1 MMSISETL
9 KIKRVNYSEETQG
22 IEQIRRR
29 VFHEEQNIDEE
40 LEFDGLDETSEH
52 LLAYLNQEP
61 IGTLRIREVNPKLVK
76 IERLAVLATAR
87 NQGIGRK
94 LMEYAIAL
102 ITEKNQY
109 EQIVIHAQYHLKIF
123 YQSFGFQPVGE
134 TFEEAEILHIKMIK
148 PTINVI
154 KDNQVS

>member
-1 MMSISETL
+1 MISISETL
-9 KIKRVNYSEETQG
+9 KIKRVSYSQEIQAL
-22 IEQIRRR
+22 EQIRRT
-29 VFHEEQNIDEE
+29 VFREEQNITEE

-52 LLAYLNQEP
+52 LLAYVNQEP
-61 IGTLRIREVNPKLVK
+61 IGTLRIREVNSTIVK
-76 IERLAVLATAR
+76 IERLAVLSQSR

-109 EQIVIHAQYHLKIF
+109 EQIVIHAQYHLKTF
-123 YQSFGFQPVGE
+123 YLTFGFQPVGE

-148 PTINVI
+148 SLI
-154 KDNQVS
+154 

>member
-1 MMSISETL
+1 MMSMSETL
-9 KIKRVNYSEETQG
+9 KITLVNYSEETQG

-61 IGTLRIREVNPKLVK
+61 IGTLRIREVNQKIVK

-102 ITEKNQY
+102 ITEKNKY

-123 YQSFGFQPVGE
+123 YQSFGFQPIGE

-148 PTINVI
+148 SLN
-154 KDNQVS
+154 

>member
-1 MMSISETL
+1 MMSMSETL
-9 KIKRVNYSEETQG
+9 KITLVNYSEETQG
-22 IEQIRRR
+22 VEQIRRR

-61 IGTLRIREVNPKLVK
+61 IGTLRIREVNQKIVK

-109 EQIVIHAQYHLKIF
+109 EQIVIHAQYHLKNF
-123 YQSFGFQPVGE
+123 YQSFGFQSVGE
-134 TFEEAEILHIKMIK
+134 TFEEAEILHIKMTK
-148 PTINVI
+148 SLN
-154 KDNQVS
+154 

>member
-1 MMSISETL
+1 MSQIIAI
-9 KIKRVNYSEETQG
+9 KIVSYSQEIQAL
-22 IEQIRRR
+22 EQIRRI
-29 VFHEEQNIDEE
+29 VFREEQNITED

-61 IGTLRIREVNPKLVK
+61 IGTLRIREVDPKMVK
-76 IERLAVLATAR
+76 IERLAVLSQFR
-87 NQGIGRK
+87 NQGIGRQ

-109 EQIVIHAQYHLKIF
+109 EQIVIHAQYHLKNF
-123 YQSFGFQPVGE
+123 YLTFGFQPFGE

-148 PTINVI
+148 SLN
-154 KDNQVS
+154 

>member
-1 MMSISETL
+1 MISLSEML
-9 KIKRVNYSEETQG
+9 KIKIVGYSQEIQVL
-22 IEQIRRR
+22 EQIRRT
-29 VFHEEQNIDEE
+29 VFREEQNITEE

-61 IGTLRIREVNPKLVK
+61 IGTLRIREVNSTIVK

-102 ITEKNQY
+102 IIEKNQY
-109 EQIVIHAQYHLKIF
+109 EQIVIHAQYHLKNF
-123 YQSFGFQPVGE
+123 YQSFDFQPVGE

-148 PTINVI
+148 PIINAI

>member
-1 MMSISETL
+1 MMSMSETL
-9 KIKRVNYSEETQG
+9 KITLVNYSEETQG

-61 IGTLRIREVNPKLVK
+61 IGTLRIREVNQKIVK

-123 YQSFGFQPVGE
+123 YQSFGFQPIGE

-148 PTINVI
+148 SLN
-154 KDNQVS
+154 

>member
-9 KIKRVNYSEETQG
+9 KITLINYSEETQG

-61 IGTLRIREVNPKLVK
+61 IGTLRIREVDPKLVK
-76 IERLAVLATAR
+76 IERLAVLSQFR

-109 EQIVIHAQYHLKIF
+109 EQIVIHAQYHLKNF
-123 YQSFGFQPVGE
+123 YLTFGFQPVGE

>member
-1 MMSISETL
+1 MMSMSETL
-9 KIKRVNYSEETQG
+9 KITLVNYSEETQG

-61 IGTLRIREVNPKLVK
+61 IGTLRIREVNQKIVK

-123 YQSFGFQPVGE
+123 YQSFGFQPIGE
-134 TFEEAEILHIKMIK
+134 TFEEAEILHIKMTK
-148 PTINVI
+148 SLN
-154 KDNQVS
+154 

>member
-1 MMSISETL
+1 MISISKTIR
-9 KIKRVNYSEETQG
+9 IKLVNYSEETQG

-29 VFHEEQNIDEE
+29 VFHEEQNINEE

-61 IGTLRIREVNPKLVK
+61 IGTLRIREVNPKTVK
-76 IERLAVLATAR
+76 IERLAVLVTVR

-102 ITEKNQY
+102 IKQKNRY
-109 EQIVIHAQYHLKIF
+109 EQIVIHAQYHLKHF
-123 YQSFGFQPVGE
+123 YQSFGFQSVGE
-134 TFEEAEILHIKMIK
+134 SFEEAEILHIKMIK
-148 PTINVI
+148 SLI
-154 KDNQVS
+154 

>member
-1 MMSISETL
+1 MISISEML
-9 KIKRVNYSEETQG
+9 KIKRVSYSQEIQAL
-22 IEQIRRR
+22 EQIRRT
-29 VFHEEQNIDEE
+29 VFREEQNITEE

-61 IGTLRIREVNPKLVK
+61 IGTLRIREVNPKTVK
-76 IERLAVLATAR
+76 IERLAVLSTVR

-109 EQIVIHAQYHLKIF
+109 EQIAIHAQYHLKNF
-123 YQSFGFQPVGE
+123 YLTFGFQPVGE

-148 PTINVI
+148 SLI
-154 KDNQVS
+154 

>member
-1 MMSISETL
+1 MISMSEML
-9 KIKRVNYSEETQG
+9 KIKRVSYSQEIQAL
-22 IEQIRRR
+22 EQIRRT
-29 VFHEEQNIDEE
+29 VFLEEQNITEE

-76 IERLAVLATAR
+76 IERLAVLFTFR

-109 EQIVIHAQYHLKIF
+109 EQIVIHAQYHLKNF
-123 YQSFGFQPVGE
+123 YRSFGFQSVGE
-134 TFEEAEILHIKMIK
+134 IFEEAEILHIKMTK
-148 PTINVI
+148 SLN
-154 KDNQVS
+154 

>member
-1 MMSISETL
+1 MMSMSETL
-9 KIKRVNYSEETQG
+9 KITLVNYSEETQG

-61 IGTLRIREVNPKLVK
+61 IGTLRIREVNPTIVK

-123 YQSFGFQPVGE
+123 YQSFGFQPIGE
-134 TFEEAEILHIKMIK
+134 TFEEAEILHIKMTK
-148 PTINVI
+148 SLN
-154 KDNQVS
+154 

>member
-1 MMSISETL
+1 MMSMSETL
-9 KIKRVNYSEETQG
+9 KITLVNYSEETQG

-61 IGTLRIREVNPKLVK
+61 IGTLRIREVNPKMVK
-76 IERLAVLATAR
+76 IERLAVLSTFR

-123 YQSFGFQPVGE
+123 YQSFGFQPIGE
-134 TFEEAEILHIKMIK
+134 TFEEAEILHIKMTK
-148 PTINVI
+148 SLN
-154 KDNQVS
+154 

>member
-1 MMSISETL
+1 MISISETL
-9 KIKRVNYSEETQG
+9 KIKLVNYSEETQG

-52 LLAYLNQEP
+52 LLAYLNQQP
-61 IGTLRIREVNPKLVK
+61 IGTLRIREVDPKTVK
-76 IERLAVLATAR
+76 IERLAVLSQSR
-87 NQGIGRK
+87 NHGIGRK
-94 LMEYAIAL
+94 LMEYAILL
-102 ITEKNQY
+102 IIEKNQY
-109 EQIVIHAQYHLKIF
+109 EQIVIHAQYHLKNF

-148 PTINVI
+148 SLI
-154 KDNQVS
+154 

>member
-1 MMSISETL
+1 MISISETL
-9 KIKRVNYSEETQG
+9 KIKLVNYSEETQG

-61 IGTLRIREVNPKLVK
+61 IGTLRIREVDPKLVK
-76 IERLAVLATAR
+76 IERLAVLSQSR

-109 EQIVIHAQYHLKIF
+109 EQIVIHAQYHLKNF
-123 YQSFGFQPVGE
+123 YQSFGFQSVGE
-134 TFEEAEILHIKMIK
+134 TFEEAEILHIKMTK
-148 PTINVI
+148 SLN
-154 KDNQVS
+154 

>member
-1 MMSISETL
+1 MISISETL
-9 KIKRVNYSEETQG
+9 KIKLVNYSEETQG

-29 VFHEEQNIDEE
+29 VFHEEQNINEE

-61 IGTLRIREVNPKLVK
+61 IGTLRIREVDPKLVK
-76 IERLAVLATAR
+76 IERLAVLSQSR

-109 EQIVIHAQYHLKIF
+109 EQIVIHAQYHLKNF
-123 YQSFGFQPVGE
+123 YQSFGFQSVGE
-134 TFEEAEILHIKMIK
+134 TFEEAEILHIKMTK
-148 PTINVI
+148 SLN
-154 KDNQVS
+154 

>member
-1 MMSISETL
+1 MSISETL
-9 KIKRVNYSEETQG
+9 KITLINYSEETQG

-61 IGTLRIREVNPKLVK
+61 IGTLRIREVNQKIVK

-109 EQIVIHAQYHLKIF
+109 DQIVIHAQYHLKNF
-123 YQSFGFQPVGE
+123 YQSLGFQPVGE
-134 TFEEAEILHIKMIK
+134 TFEEAEILHIKMTK
-148 PTINVI
+148 SLN
-154 KDNQVS
+154 